1 MVALARRCTV
11 CGHAQVQEIDR
22 RLVRGETIA
31 GIARDFA
38 VSEDALKRHF
48 ENHTVKTLSASPTTA
63 EMTQADDLLGQ
74 VRALQDEAQDILA
87 EARAAGDLR
96 TALRGIGQALSCLEL
111 LCKVEGRLQDQQ
123 SVQVNVNLDI
133 YHSPEWREVGAMLAE
148 VLAPYPDLRGEIA
161 ARLKAMAQAAEAGQ

>member
-148 VLAPYPDLRGEIA
+148 EIGRA
-161 ARLKAMAQAAEAGQ
+161 HV